1 MDEKTILII
10 DADTPSRH
18 YLISTLQQQGY
29 KILQA
34 SSGREGLITAWRDEP
49 FIIIVDPILPDLD
62 GKALISKLR
71 QDQRTANTPCIALT
85 SDTDPDR
92 AAEYLE
98 NGYNEYLIKSDQAI
112 AELQD
117 LVSQLL
123 DVRSKPKISGGLL
136 IVFLSAKGGTGTSSL
151 CANIAMNIAAGKPG
165 KSVAVVDLVLPI
177 GSIAPIVGYQG
188 SLNINTVTHLP
199 VEQITGGFFRE
210 HLPEPHLWQFNLLPG
225 SPDPESANTLEV
237 GRITDIVQTIKDI
250 YDYILIDLG
259 RSLSR
264 ISLPVIKQADLIVL
278 VLSNDIGTVTLTK
291 TVLDYLYLQ
300 GVTEQRFYLILNRAV
315 GLEGL
320 TKAEA
325 EEILGLVIRTTM
337 PYLGNNLTM
346 ANNQN
351 LPVTLKFPH
360 DTATMILQQTAS
372 EMSNLAQKL
381 RER

>member
-1 MDEKTILII
+1 
-10 DADTPSRH
+10 
-18 YLISTLQQQGY
+18 
-29 KILQA
+29 
-34 SSGREGLITAWRDEP
+34 
-49 FIIIVDPILPDLD
+49 
-62 GKALISKLR
+62 
-71 QDQRTANTPCIALT
+71 
-85 SDTDPDR
+85 
-92 AAEYLE
+92 
-98 NGYNEYLIKSDQAI
+98 
-112 AELQD
+112 
-117 LVSQLL
+117 
-123 DVRSKPKISGGLL
+123 LL

-151 CANIAMNIAAGKPG
+151 CANLAMNIAAGKPE

-225 SPDPESANTLEV
+225 SPDPESANTLEI
-237 GRITDIVQTIKDI
+237 GRITEIVQTIKDT

-360 DTATMILQQTAS
+360 DTAAMILQQTAI
-372 EMSNLAQKL
+372 EMSNLAEKL

>member
-18 YLISTLQQQGY
+18 YLAIALQQQGFN
-29 KILQA
+29 ILQA

-49 FIIIVDPILPDLD
+49 YIIIVDPILPDLD

-151 CANIAMNIAAGKPG
+151 CANLAMNIAAGKPE
-165 KSVAVVDLVLPI
+165 KSITVVDLVLPI

-188 SLNINTVTHLP
+188 SLNITTVTHLP
-199 VEQITGGFFRE
+199 VEQITGGFFLE
-210 HLPEPHLWQFNLLPG
+210 HLPRPNLWQFNLLPG
-225 SPDPESANTLEV
+225 SPDPESANTLEI
-237 GRITDIVQTIKDI
+237 GRISEIVDIIKST

-337 PYLGNNLTM
+337 PYLGSNLTL

-360 DTATMILQQTAS
+360 DTAAVILQQTAI
-372 EMSNLAQKL
+372 EMSNLAEKL